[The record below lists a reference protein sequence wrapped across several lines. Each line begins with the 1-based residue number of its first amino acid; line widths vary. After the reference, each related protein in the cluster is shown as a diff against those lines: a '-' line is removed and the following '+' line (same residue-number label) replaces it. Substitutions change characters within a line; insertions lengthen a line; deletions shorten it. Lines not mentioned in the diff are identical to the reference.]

1 MKNTRENKQLTFR
14 RPSEIPHFAPGMQQF
29 AVFGPPPNP
38 LIRVSFHCQLLKSIK
53 LTTTVPHLIAQSVE
67 ILTTVLTLAGM
78 GYFLAA
84 LLAARVFLSARRAPL
99 PAFAPG
105 VSILKSLKG
114 LDPNMLDA
122 FRSHCRQTYLGNYEL
137 LFGVASLEEPAVAA
151 VEQLKLEFPSHSIQ
165 VIECPASLGTNGKV
179 SNLAQLAPHARF
191 PYLLIND
198 SDITVSPRYLERVMA
213 HFAPRD
219 FALYQGSTSVVPI
232 AGQDEPRAL
241 APAGDASLSAKLQPE
256 TGLVT
261 ALYRGRAHTT
271 LPSRLEALGIA
282 TDFQAGVLLSRMIEG
297 GLHYGLGST
306 LAVSRA
312 ALAKV
317 GGLEALVDYLADDYE
332 LGARVSQAGYRVTLS
347 AEVVET
353 AVPAYKWRGFIDHQL
368 RWARTVRDA
377 RPWGY
382 AGLIFTHGLAWALL
396 NVVASGLSP
405 LSLWLLAMSFFL
417 RLALAMTVGAQV
429 LADHQVLP
437 NLWLLPF
444 RDLVAIGIW
453 AFGFA
458 GNTIVW
464 RGERFEL
471 KDGKLKSTAG

>member
-1 MKNTRENKQLTFR
+1 
-14 RPSEIPHFAPGMQQF
+14 
-29 AVFGPPPNP
+29 
-38 LIRVSFHCQLLKSIK
+38 
-53 LTTTVPHLIAQSVE
+53 VPRLIAQSVE

-122 FRSHCRQTYLGNYEL
+122 FRSHCRQSYAGEYEL
-137 LFGVASLEEPAVAA
+137 LFGVSSLDEPAVAA
-151 VEQLKLEFPSHSIQ
+151 VEQLKLEFPSHSIRL
-165 VIECPASLGTNGKV
+165 IECPASLGTNGKV
-179 SNLAQLAPHARF
+179 SNLVQLSTHARF

-198 SDITVSPRYLERVMA
+198 SDIAVSPRYLERVMA
-213 HFAPRD
+213 HFSQA
-219 FALYQGSTSVVPI
+219 QV
-232 AGQDEPRAL
+232 
-241 APAGDASLSAKLQPE
+241 
-256 TGLVT
+256 GLVT
-261 ALYRGRAHTT
+261 ALYRGRAHST

-312 ALAKV
+312 ALEKI
-317 GGLEALVDYLADDYE
+317 GGLEALVNYLADDYE
-332 LGARVSQAGYRVTLS
+332 LGARISRSGYRIALS

-353 AVPAYKWRGFIDHQL
+353 AISAYAWRGFIDHQL

-382 AGLIFTHGLAWALL
+382 AGLVFTHGLAWALL

-405 LSLWLLAMSFFL
+405 LSLWLLALSLFL
-417 RLALAMTVGAQV
+417 RLSLAMTVGAQV

-444 RDLVAIGIW
+444 RDLVAIAIW

-471 KDGKLKSTAG
+471 KDGKLKKATN